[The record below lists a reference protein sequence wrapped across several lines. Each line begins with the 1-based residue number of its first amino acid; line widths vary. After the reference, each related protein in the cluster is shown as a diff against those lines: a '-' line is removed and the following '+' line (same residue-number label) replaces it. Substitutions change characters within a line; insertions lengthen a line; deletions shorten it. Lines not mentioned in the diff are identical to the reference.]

1 MHPDPDTAA
10 AVHRFLS
17 LIGDRYDIAGAVLF
31 GSRARGTHRPDSD
44 ADLAVILRGEPQPVF
59 PVAAAM
65 ADVAYDVLL
74 KTGISVSPLPVW
86 LTVWQTPE
94 THSNPALLRRIAA
107 EGISILEAN
116 DALDTHL
123 P

>member
-1 MHPDPDTAA
+1 MLDSDSEAA
-10 AVHRFLS
+10 ARRFLG
-17 LIGDRYDIAGAVLF
+17 LIADHYDIAGALLY

-59 PVAAAM
+59 PVAEEM

-74 KTGISVSPLPVW
+74 ETDIRVSPLPIW
-86 LTVWQTPE
+86 LDEWTHPE
-94 THSNPALLRRIAA
+94 THSNPALLRRIAK
-107 EGISILEAN
+107 EGIPILEVN